1 MKRASRRL
9 GVGSR
14 AFGCL
19 ASGCI
24 AFGSLAAC
32 DATAQAP
39 ELVFDHTAD
48 EAWSSRSTPI
58 PSAIGDLVL
67 ITNNLEDAVS
77 YVDLGLDPPAE
88 IMRLPVGLQPVEREG
103 PHHLALSADGLTMWV
118 GLSNYVPGSGS
129 GPHGAHGTGTADG
142 SALLIDVASGD
153 LLASV
158 RVDRNPGD
166 IRLTPDGKR
175 VLVTH
180 FDLLRITSASPT
192 STSDEIAS
200 RLAIIDVATRTREA
214 IVTTCPATHGMA
226 VSPDS
231 KRVYVACW
239 DDQMAIVD
247 LVAANHPVELVSV
260 LALPGT
266 IADPECQPYAL
277 TQSLDG
283 ATVWVGCFE
292 SGELRAFD
300 VAAHAMDP
308 TRVARLGTSAL
319 FGSYLSAT
327 TLVVPSQGPDR
338 LSWIDAATGDV
349 ATSLAFDRADCILPH
364 VVQPSPDG
372 KRLLVVC
379 EGDRV
384 SPGTLV
390 IVDADSRTVSDV
402 VPVGRF
408 PDDLAIRPAG
418 TR

>member
-1 MKRASRRL
+1 MNATFRAL
-9 GVGSR
+9 GFAG
-14 AFGCL
+14 L
-19 ASGCI
+19 A
-24 AFGSLAAC
+24 AAALAGTSAC

-39 ELVFDHTAD
+39 ELVFDHPAD
-48 EAWSSRSTPI
+48 EAWNPRSSPI
-58 PSAIGDLVL
+58 PAAVGDLVL
-67 ITNNLEDAVS
+67 ITDNLDDAVS

-103 PHHLALSADGLTMWV
+103 PHHLALAADGKTMWV

-142 SALLIDVASGD
+142 SALLIDVGSGD

-180 FDLLRITSASPT
+180 FDLLKITSATPT
-192 STSDEIAS
+192 STPDELAS

-214 IVTTCPATHGMA
+214 VVTTCPATHGMA

-231 KRVYVACW
+231 KRVFIACW
-239 DDQMAIVD
+239 DDQLAIVD
-247 LVAANHPVELVSV
+247 LVAPTHPVELVPV

-277 TQSLDG
+277 TQSPDG

-300 VAAHAMDP
+300 VASGAMDP

-319 FGSYLSAT
+319 FGSYVDAA
-327 TLVVPSQGPDR
+327 TLVVPSQGPDQ
-338 LSWIDAATGDV
+338 LAWIDAATGDTR
-349 ATSLAFDRADCILPH
+349 ASLTFDRADCILPH
-364 VVQPSPDG
+364 VVGASSDR

-390 IVDADSRTVSDV
+390 IVDPDTRTVSDV

-408 PDDLAIRPAG
+408 PDDLAIRPAQPASS
-418 TR
+418 TVAP